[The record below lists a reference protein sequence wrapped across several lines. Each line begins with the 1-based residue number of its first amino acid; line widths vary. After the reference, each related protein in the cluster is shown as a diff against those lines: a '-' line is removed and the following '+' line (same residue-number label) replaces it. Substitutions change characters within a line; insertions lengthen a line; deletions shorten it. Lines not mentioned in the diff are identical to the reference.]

1 MELVDR
7 QRFTNMLRI
16 LVDVTTE
23 KLVYGKK
30 TNPCIFDGYIT
41 EYRNRDDRLLAQVLH
56 TNSGPVYYID
66 FEWEQNHNTD
76 FTCPPHKSNIELGMD
91 DRGWI
96 FVAIRN
102 TNDYPESDCI
112 RILAGC
118 RNFSL
123 EQAKEH
129 WKDNPEVY
137 PRILMAE
144 QIAIH
149 RGWIP
154 KQNDILKIEEIL
166 KNVPDSELLD
176 YARKLG
182 IDAEPQVDA
191 GELTCEKTPTIVA
204 EGDIRELELRVHDS
218 LLK

>member
-7 QRFTNMLRI
+7 QRFTDMLRT
-16 LVDVTTE
+16 LVDVTYET
-23 KLVYGKK
+23 LVHS
-30 TNPCIFDGYIT
+30 DIT
-41 EYRNRDDRLLAQVLH
+41 EPCRFNGWSTEYKLRDGGKLLAKVLH
-56 TNSGPVYYID
+56 TSEGGQVYFID
-66 FEWEQNHNTD
+66 YEWEQNHNTYS
-76 FTCPPHKSNIELGMD
+76 TCPPDPSKIELGMD
-91 DRGWI
+91 NRGWS

-102 TNDYPESDCI
+102 TNDYPESHCI

-149 RGWIP
+149 RGWI
-154 KQNDILKIEEIL
+154 KI
-166 KNVPDSELLD
+166 
-176 YARKLG
+176 
-182 IDAEPQVDA
+182 EPQVDA
-191 GELTCEKTPTIVA
+191 GELACERVPTVVIHDWEEEP
-204 EGDIRELELRVHDS
+204 EGPIATGI
-218 LLK
+218 

>member
-23 KLVYGKK
+23 TLVHSDI
-30 TNPCIFDGYIT
+30 TEPCRFNGWST
-41 EYRNRDDRLLAQVLH
+41 EYRLMHGGKLVAKVLH
-56 TNSGPVYYID
+56 ASEGGQIYFID
-66 FEWEQNHNTD
+66 KQWEQRHDTD
-76 FTCPPHKSNIELGMD
+76 FACPPHKSNIELGID
-91 DRGWI
+91 DRGWAFI
-96 FVAIRN
+96 AIRN
-102 TNDYPESDCI
+102 TNDYPESHCI

-149 RGWIP
+149 RGWI
-154 KQNDILKIEEIL
+154 KELACEI
-166 KNVPDSELLD
+166 N
-176 YARKLG
+176 
-182 IDAEPQVDA
+182 
-191 GELTCEKTPTIVA
+191 PTIA
-204 EGDIRELELRVHDS
+204 IHDWEEEPEGPLTV
-218 LLK
+218 